1 MQYNNLIEISC
12 IINAVMSTLIPLSLF
27 FKHKQIKMTRIKTK
41 RVYEDYEESDGYR
54 ILVDKLWPRG
64 IKKEDLKLD
73 LWAKNITPSTD
84 LRKWFHEDTENRF
97 DEFSVRYLIEL
108 RNSDTVKDFIQEIK
122 SKDVVTLLYASKNK
136 ELNHAIVLKKYIE
149 SQLVA

>member
-1 MQYNNLIEISC
+1 
-12 IINAVMSTLIPLSLF
+12 
-27 FKHKQIKMTRIKTK
+27 MTRIKTK
-41 RVYEDYEESDGYR
+41 RVYEDDEEGDDYR

-73 LWAKNITPSTD
+73 LWAKNITPSAD
-84 LRKWFHEDTENRF
+84 LRKWFHEDKENRF
-97 DEFSVRYLIEL
+97 DEFSIRYLIEL

-136 ELNHAIVLKKYIE
+136 KFNHAIVLKKYIE